1 MALEVERKFLDVD
14 LDDLRNRLREQG
26 AHCLGAHFEANTVF
40 DTPEGDLFSSGRLL
54 RLRSQE
60 WPDKACCV
68 LTLKLP
74 VAAPTG
80 AEHCKVRDE
89 REVGVADAAA
99 MRHILEGLGYSPA
112 ARYEKVR
119 EPWRLNGVEVELDI
133 LSFMQGAELEGPA
146 EAINAVQKSLGLDKV
161 AISTKNYHQLHQDWL
176 CRNNLPPRRSFVF
189 DETQRRAWRRQL
201 GLPDE
206 DSPLSPEQR

>member
-1 MALEVERKFLDVD
+1 MALEVERKFQGVD
-14 LDDLRNRLREQG
+14 LDDLRDRLREQG
-26 AHCLGAHFEANTVF
+26 AICLGAHFESNTVF
-40 DTPEGDLFSSGRLL
+40 DTPEGLLFSSGRLL

-60 WPDKACCV
+60 WPDKSRYV

-74 VAAPTG
+74 VAAPAG

-89 REVGVADAAA
+89 REVGVEDAAA
-99 MRHILEGLGYSPA
+99 MRLILEGLGYSPS

-133 LSFMQGAELEGPA
+133 LSFMQGVELEGPA
-146 EAINAVQKSLGLDKV
+146 EAINAVQKSLGLDNV

-176 CRNNLPPRRSFVF
+176 RRNNLSPRRSFVF

-206 DSPLSPEQR
+206 DCPVLP